1 MSRLH
6 RHTEGLLAIET
17 IVTNVLLTDT
27 EKLTEIEMKVM
38 RIVPK
43 KTITEGPRIHTKR
56 GRSGR
61 NLKHIYKYVQY
72 FQAIQM

>member
-27 EKLTEIEMKVM
+27 EKLPEIDKV
-38 RIVPK
+38 IDK
-43 KTITEGPRIHTKR
+43 SWET
-56 GRSGR
+56 
-61 NLKHIYKYVQY
+61 Q
-72 FQAIQM
+72 

>member
-27 EKLTEIEMKVM
+27 EKLTAIFVH
-38 RIVPK
+38 
-43 KTITEGPRIHTKR
+43 TIMQNV
-56 GRSGR
+56 SG
-61 NLKHIYKYVQY
+61 NLKIIEPYNKYNKTKFVSDS
-72 FQAIQM
+72 FIKDLVP

>member
-27 EKLTEIEMKVM
+27 EKFCLLYTSDAADE
-38 RIVPK
+38 
-43 KTITEGPRIHTKR
+43 
-56 GRSGR
+56 
-61 NLKHIYKYVQY
+61 
-72 FQAIQM
+72 